1 MTLPKALSPLPWTYR
16 TDDDGWRD
24 WIEDAVGNVVVENIG
39 VIDGPFIVERA
50 NAALSQPGAQA
61 VPERWKPINTAPRDG
76 RWVWLWNKHASSGYE
91 AQRFRWSTH
100 YSVFGLGGCWTDG
113 YGSTMGDGVDFDF
126 WRETL
131 PADFVPPASPATGG
145 A

>member
-50 NAALSQPGAQA
+50 NAALSQPEAQA
-61 VPERWKPINTAPRDG
+61 VPEGWKLVPIEPTQEMIRHGSREVSLLTHEGAMCCYRAM
-76 RWVWLWNKHASSGYE
+76 LSASGE
-91 AQRFRWSTH
+91 PT
-100 YSVFGLGGCWTDG
+100 
-113 YGSTMGDGVDFDF
+113 
-126 WRETL
+126 
-131 PADFVPPASPATGG
+131 
-145 A
+145 

>member
-61 VPERWKPINTAPRDG
+61 VPEGWKLVPIEPTEAMMDAHFAT
-76 RWVWLWNKHASSGYE
+76 HAR
-91 AQRFRWSTH
+91 ADT
-100 YSVFGLGGCWTDG
+100 VFAEVKDIWAAML
-113 YGSTMGDGVDFDF
+113 
-126 WRETL
+126 
-131 PADFVPPASPATGG
+131 AASPATGG